1 MLESL
6 GDAEIRVVK
15 LHIFAHQGNVDGDSG
30 VAQAV
35 HHMGPLGQI
44 RLQVAQAEFLAH
56 DGGEPLLLQHQRR
69 LVQQTH
75 IAVFNDAFPLDV
87 AEQCDLVPQ
96 VGGKMLLAPADDDIG
111 LNAQG
116 Q

>member
-1 MLESL
+1 MLTVTVGLRRQS
-6 GDAEIRVVK
+6 
-15 LHIFAHQGNVDGDSG
+15 
-30 VAQAV
+30 
-35 HHMGPLGQI
+35 
-44 RLQVAQAEFLAH
+44 EFLAH

-96 VGGKMLLAPADDDIG
+96 VGRKMLLAPADDDIG